1 MSYTKHNWVTG
12 EVITASKLN
21 NLENGVAN
29 AGGYDLVFRMN
40 DERLNVASSVTV
52 ESGSYAAAAAK
63 FNNGGFAT
71 ALAYGNRA
79 NGDAMVYTPLWV
91 TYNRYAEGDP
101 EILAYL
107 NNIDYERWITLTSDG
122 TASIHS

>member
-29 AGGYDLVFRMN
+29 AGGYDLVFRLN
-40 DERLNVASSVTV
+40 DEQLHAASSVTV

-79 NGDAMVYTPLWV
+79 DGDAMVYKPLWV
-91 TYNRYAEGDP
+91 KYDRHVEGDP
-101 EILAYL
+101 EIVVFL
-107 NNIDYERWITLTSDG
+107 IDTDFERWITLKSDE